1 MIRATLPERP
11 EARRLLLGT
20 LLAAIGQGMTLPF
33 LFIYLTRVR
42 NFDPTVVGVVVGWQ
56 GLMSLILAGPF
67 GALMDRIGP
76 RRVLLPLYVV
86 GAVGV
91 LSYAWAHHPWQ
102 AFIAASLIAMAGA
115 AL

>member
-67 GALMDRIGP
+67 GALMDRIRQIASGN
-76 RRVLLPLYVV
+76 YVV
-86 GAVGV
+86 TQ
-91 LSYAWAHHPWQ
+91 PTTPP
-102 AFIAASLIAMAGA
+102 ASADSRSIE
-115 AL
+115 